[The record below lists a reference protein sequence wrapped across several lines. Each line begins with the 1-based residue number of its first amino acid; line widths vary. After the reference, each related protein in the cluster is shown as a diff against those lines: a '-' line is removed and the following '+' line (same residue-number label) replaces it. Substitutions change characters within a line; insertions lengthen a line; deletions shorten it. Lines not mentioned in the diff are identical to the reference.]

1 MYIENYRN
9 TFMEQ
14 EFNFSSEYRFKYTKA
29 TQELN
34 VEKNNLFIP
43 DFFQRAEELEDGRG
57 RIVNITGIIGK
68 NGAGKTT
75 VLDFI
80 KENLVNGILRTGIRG
95 RAIIVTKDH
104 NGNGHMYYHTDFGLL
119 QGNYRDVVFG
129 VNQVPYHEIAS
140 RLSEE
145 TYVLTETTVIFYST
159 IFDAKQE
166 QEWIGMRNISTNY
179 LIREVKRSGE
189 LFQRRNSRDSETDLY
204 RKNEIESQLRFILS
218 QRSGDIDPPIQ
229 MPEYALVTPY
239 ALAHISKNASSDMIG
254 DYPVEQFEIEILN
267 WLHQVDDKLWSF
279 HLLKVRFMRTIV
291 GNFISDLVQRRIVSL
306 NRAYF
311 FERGIQLDHPVSDSK
326 EIIYLMDV
334 VQSFVQGLKN
344 VDTYIMDL
352 IHNIIKLLN
361 RLEDAITLS
370 AETTENA
377 LAVPLFP
384 RNEGGISIADI
395 FDWQDASM
403 LSTPYFEFDW
413 ADLSSGQKAL
423 LSMYSRFY
431 SLIDPVKM
439 KSALPLSNNLLILID
454 EGELYLHPEWQ
465 RNFLNN
471 LIEYLPKIY
480 KGKNIQ
486 IIFTSNSPVIISD
499 LPNSNLIFIDR
510 SEKGCTVID
519 GLIEHKQTFAAN
531 IHTLYSDAF
540 FMEKGLVGEF
550 ANKKILNLIHTIHS
564 IVEKE
569 EFIEVEKELDI
580 LISQIGEPVLR
591 GKLHS
596 LMKEKREKFIRSD
609 RTNQELMNMI
619 KSMQQEIDQL
629 KKERS
634 E

>member
-1 MYIENYRN
+1 
-9 TFMEQ
+9 MEQ

-80 KENLVNGILRTGIRG
+80 KENLVYGAGGLNQK
-95 RAIIVTKDH
+95 AIIIIRDERGTQRIFSHVELGISK
-104 NGNGHMYYHTDFGLL
+104 
-119 QGNYRDVVFG
+119 GNYRYFNLEDPLV
-129 VNQVPYHEIAS
+129 YHDDMDTFTHLEIHY
-140 RLSEE
+140 LDE
-145 TYVLTETTVIFYST
+145 TSVIFYST

-166 QEWIGMRNISTNY
+166 FEWMGMRNISTNY
-179 LIREVKRSGE
+179 LVKQIKRHAVEMKQVDRDFSEIELYRRSEVK
-189 LFQRRNSRDSETDLY
+189 
-204 RKNEIESQLRFILS
+204 KQLEFINS
-218 QRSGDIDPPIQ
+218 QRSGTVDLP
-229 MPEYALVTPY
+229 MKLPEYATITPR
-239 ALAHISKNASSDMIG
+239 LLNPVLISKGKQGGQDKGYDSFDAEFNFWLRNLEHSMIG
-254 DYPVEQFEIEILN
+254 NERVKMLFKSAIL
-267 WLHQVDDKLWSF
+267 
-279 HLLKVRFMRTIV
+279 
-291 GNFISDLVQRRIVSL
+291 GNFVYDLMNFLSIHLSS
-306 NRAYF
+306 NYF
-311 FERGIQLDHPVSDSK
+311 YERGLDMKNTQDP
-326 EIIYLMDV
+326 
-334 VQSFVQGLKN
+334 FVQIDRFVIIIRDFIESMPIRDEGLLE
-344 VDTYIMDL
+344 L
-352 IHNIIKLLN
+352 IHNIMQLLN
-361 RLEDAITLS
+361 KIDVLISSYSNVVYSSLRLPLVHGLDSAMTILEVLELHNAATLFS
-370 AETTENA
+370 E
-377 LAVPLFP
+377 
-384 RNEGGISIADI
+384 
-395 FDWQDASM
+395 
-403 LSTPYFEFDW
+403 YFEFDW
-413 ADLSSGQKAL
+413 VDLSSGQKAL
-423 LSMYSRFY
+423 LSMYSRFF
-431 SLIDPVKM
+431 SLCDEQERASNM
-439 KSALPLSNNLLILID
+439 HLSKNLLILID

-471 LIEYLPKIY
+471 LVEYLPKIY

-596 LMKEKREKFIRSD
+596 LMKEKREKYIRSD

-619 KSMQQEIDQL
+619 RNMQQEINQL
-629 KKERS
+629 KQERS